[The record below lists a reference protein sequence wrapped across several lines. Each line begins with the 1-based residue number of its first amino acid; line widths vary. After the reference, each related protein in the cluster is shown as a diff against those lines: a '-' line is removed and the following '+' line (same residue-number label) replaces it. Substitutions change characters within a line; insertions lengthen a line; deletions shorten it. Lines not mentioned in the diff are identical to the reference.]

1 MQISRQKGGKTFVR
15 LASVFALLSAVA
27 ACGGGGDDPKKLTI
41 KGTAATGAAMSDAT
55 ITAKCA
61 TGTQTGKAATSGAYS
76 LVVEG
81 GALPCLLEAKMGSST
96 LYSMASGSGTDAVAN
111 ITPITHTVVAK
122 ALGDEAKLKEAFAAP
137 KPDALRAAATELA
150 DSLAAVRVA
159 LTGVADYTQDP
170 FTTPFKA
177 AHTGSD
183 GKPVAGDA
191 FDQQLDA
198 LQDKLEQADAT
209 LSELV
214 SAIVANQAGGG
225 DSTSSTGVFSL
236 LCPAVKAGDYVN
248 FSQRGKVGIGTFD
261 PAKRTWTDK
270 DEGGVADVDVTAGC
284 EVTIKNN
291 DGVAAIR
298 VVFNAQGLGIWRDA
312 TSKSTDF
319 GIAMPLQKHTIADLA
334 GKWNMVSFDRES
346 TQDQP
351 MFGYGKVTVEAD
363 GKWSPS
369 MCETAAGVATCK
381 PWTPEFPFEADSTGK
396 FTNGNGHGYLYKA
409 PNGTKLYVQ
418 SFGYEYGLVVAAEQY
433 KSTLPVVGSSFNFW
447 DVSGSLGTGAT
458 STTDLATR
466 GYSVTA
472 IDAATGSYT
481 RSDGQVRV
489 INKPADGMSYR
500 AATEASDTTP
510 ARSAVIYMHAKGL
523 LTVYGRE
530 KKDAYSFIGF
540 SIGR

>member
-27 ACGGGGDDPKKLTI
+27 ACGGGDAPQKLSI

-61 TGTQTGKAATSGAYS
+61 TGTQTGKAATSGSYS

-81 GALPCLLEAKMGSST
+81 GALPCLLEAKKDSTT
-96 LYSMASGSGTDAVAN
+96 LYSMASGNSTEAVAN

-122 ALGDEAKLKEAFAAP
+122 ALGDEAKVKEAFAAP

-150 DSLAAVRVA
+150 DSLATVRVA

-170 FTTPFKA
+170 FTTPFTA

-198 LQDKLEQADAT
+198 LQEKLGQAETT

-214 SAIVANQAGGG
+214 STIVESPAGGSS
-225 DSTSSTGVFSL
+225 DSAPPTAVISL

-248 FSQRGKVGIGTFD
+248 FSHRGEVGIGSLD
-261 PAKRTWTDK
+261 PAKRTWTNEDGSVNTL
-270 DEGGVADVDVTAGC
+270 DITAAC
-284 EVTIKNN
+284 EVTLKKNGN
-291 DGVAAIR
+291 PSVRA
-298 VVFNAQGLGIWRDA
+298 VFNSQGLGIWRDA
-312 TSKSTDF
+312 TGNSTDF
-319 GIAMPLQKHTIADLA
+319 GIVMPLQKHTVADLA
-334 GKWNMVSFDRES
+334 GNWNMVGFDRDDTAS
-346 TQDQP
+346 TP
-351 MFGYGKVTVEAD
+351 AFGFGKATVNAN
-363 GKWSPS
+363 GTWTGFTCPTSNG
-369 MCETAAGVATCK
+369 TATCGSAE
-381 PWTPEFPFEADSTGK
+381 PESPFTVSNGK
-396 FTNGNGHGYLYKA
+396 FTNGDGHGYLYKA

-418 SFGYEYGLVVAAEQY
+418 SFGEEYGLVVAAAPYE
-433 KSTLPVVGSSFNFW
+433 STLPAVGSSSNFW
-447 DVSGSLGTGAT
+447 DVSGSFGTGAT

-481 RSDGQVRV
+481 RGDGQVRV
-489 INKPADGMSYR
+489 INKPDEGMSYR
-500 AATEASDTTP
+500 AATTDKG
-510 ARSAVIYMHAKGL
+510 AVIYMHAKGL

-530 KKDAYSFIGF
+530 KKDANSFIGF
-540 SIGR
+540 SISR